1 MLNEVGGREGSG
13 NLKDT
18 GATSTGPRTL
28 GIIGK
33 EGVSTVGVDKIGAG
47 DVAGMETIAERGG
60 AQAGTLY
67 VSVKEEWVPD
77 GFEVTS
83 YYSHIR
89 STHQD
94 T

>member
-1 MLNEVGGREGSG
+1 MGGAGI
-13 NLKDT
+13 LKDT
-18 GATSTGPRTL
+18 GATSTGPRRL

-33 EGVSTVGVDKIGAG
+33 EGWSTVGVDRIGAG
-47 DVAGMETIAERGG
+47 AVAGMETIAGRGG
-60 AQAGTLY
+60 AQAGALY
-67 VSVKEEWVPD
+67 VSVKEEWLPD